1 MAILPDEH
9 GGVSPPVGSVP
20 VLITTDIALADA
32 VERLRCE
39 PEFAIDT
46 EFHRERTY
54 FPQLALVQLGW
65 PGGIVLVDPLAVDIA
80 GLAPLFDS
88 DSTAVFH
95 AADQDLEV
103 LDHAVGAVPAA
114 MYDTQVAA
122 GFLGLST
129 PSLATLCERVV
140 GVKLA
145 KGERLTDW
153 MARPLGAK
161 QLDYAAADVAHL
173 LAVRSAQLGE
183 LSELGRLQWA
193 LDEIELRRQRG
204 RTVRVPEDAWLRI
217 KEARSLRG
225 RDRSVVQE
233 VAAWRERRAAETNQ
247 PVRFVLP
254 DMAVVTIA
262 QRAPGTRDELAAIRG
277 VDGRHTGQGA
287 AEGILSAI
295 RRGLD
300 APPPLTGQAPPEL
313 DRALRPAVALVT
325 AWISQLGRD
334 LSIDPSLLATR
345 ADIEALLRGDDDARL
360 REGWRADLMGERI
373 QDLVAGRA
381 ALAFEGDGQLV
392 LEDRSRPVG

>member
-1 MAILPDEH
+1 MATAHGEHIFVSHPDDQ
-9 GGVSPPVGSVP
+9 GPT
-20 VLITTDIALADA
+20 LITSDAALAGVVDTLA
-32 VERLRCE
+32 GES
-39 PEFAIDT
+39 EFAIDT

-54 FPQLALVQLGW
+54 FPQLALVQLAW
-65 PGGIVLVDPLAVDIA
+65 PGGLVLVDPLAVDIA
-80 GLAPLFDS
+80 GLSPLFDS
-88 DSTAVFH
+88 ASTAVFH

-103 LDHAVGAVPAA
+103 LDYAVGAVPAV

-145 KGERLTDW
+145 KAERLTDW

-161 QLDYAAADVAHL
+161 QLDYAASDVAHL
-173 LAVRSAQLGE
+173 LEVRSVQTSE
-183 LSELGRLQWA
+183 LTDLGRLQWA
-193 LDEIELRRQRG
+193 IDEIELRRQRG
-204 RTVRVPEDAWLRI
+204 RSVRDPDDAWLRI

-225 RDRSVVQE
+225 RDRSVVRE
-233 VAAWRERRAAETNQ
+233 VAAWRERRAAEVNQ

-262 QRAPGTRDELAAIRG
+262 QRVPATRDELASIRG
-277 VDGRHTGQGA
+277 VDGRHTGGGA
-287 AEGILSAI
+287 AEGILGAV

-300 APPPLTGQAPPEL
+300 APAPPSGQAPPEL

-345 ADIEALLRGDDDARL
+345 SDIESLLRADEDARL
-360 REGWRADLMGERI
+360 REGWRAELMGERI

-392 LEDRSRPVG
+392 LEDRRKD